1 MRYLVTVSGRTFEVG
16 ITGTGVL
23 LNGTPLEASLTAVPE
38 SPLYH
43 LRTGRGSRTY
53 ALRRRPEAWVVERA
67 GESWNVQVTDERSRE
82 LERVREQRAAR
93 DAPGLVRAPMPGL
106 VLRVEV
112 IVGQRVPAG
121 GGLVVLEAMKM
132 ENEIRSPSAGT
143 VRRVMV
149 EPGQAVEK
157 GTPLVEVQSETVA
170 RVDPLS
176 GAG

>member
-1 MRYLVTVSGRTFEVG
+1 MKYIVTLSGRTFEVG
-16 ITGTGVL
+16 ITETGVL

-43 LRTGRGSRTY
+43 LRTDRGSRTY
-53 ALRRRPEAWVVERA
+53 AMRRCPGGWVVERA
-67 GESWNVQVTDERSRE
+67 GESWNAQVTDERSRE
-82 LERVREQRAAR
+82 REGVREKRAGR

-112 IVGQRVPAG
+112 EVGQQVPHG

-143 VRRVMV
+143 VRTVMV

-157 GTPLVEVQSETVA
+157 GAPLVEIA
-170 RVDPLS
+170 M
-176 GAG
+176 A